1 MLFIFFV
8 KSKRTITV
16 FLLTEK
22 SASLSNFQ
30 GILIRIKGFPA
41 GNGLAQKYFGKS
53 PLWRI
58 EAEE

>member
-1 MLFIFFV
+1 MLFIFLM
-8 KSKRTITV
+8 KSKRTITA
-16 FLLTEK
+16 FLLPEK
-22 SASLSNFQ
+22 SALLRNFQ

-41 GNGLAQKYFGKS
+41 GNRLSQKYLRKS